1 MPRAQPR
8 REVLAGHLLS
18 AIVQETLRPGEP
30 IDPAALARRHGVSR
44 TVVREALADLGG
56 KGLVR
61 ARPRIGTTVAPRDA
75 WHLLDPALVEAIV
88 AGPGTEDLR
97 ADAAALRRVVEPAIA
112 ADAAGDADRT
122 ARAAILDAVRAI
134 AGAVGTDDPGAF
146 VRADAALHAAIAS
159 ACRNRLLGAIDLAL
173 RPLRDAQRERY
184 AAQAGGAGMRRALV
198 LQTGLALA
206 VVRGDRV
213 AATGWALELTGL
225 ASATDLPAP
234 TLAPVVRRGPTV
246 NGIAEPAPIP
256 IRDAVPASNDGVPA
270 DELAVHL
277 PAIRPGAAG
286 LDADAPALAL
296 AAAPTVAPSW
306 RDRPA
311 PTPSWH

>member
-8 REVLAGHLLS
+8 REALAGHLLS

-61 ARPRIGTTVAPRDA
+61 ARPRIGTTVAPRDG
-75 WHLLDPALVEAIV
+75 WHLLDPALLEAIV

-112 ADAAGDADRT
+112 ADAAGDADRP
-122 ARAAILDAVRAI
+122 ARAAVLDAVRAI
-134 AGAVGTDDPGAF
+134 AGAVGANDPGAF
-146 VRADAALHAAIAS
+146 VLADAALHAAIAA

-173 RPLRDAQRERY
+173 RPLRDAQRKQY
-184 AAQAGGAGMRRALV
+184 AADAGGVGLRRALV

-213 AATGWALELTGL
+213 AAAGWALELAGL
-225 ASATDLPAP
+225 SSATDLPAP
-234 TLAPVVRRGPTV
+234 TLAPIVRRDPATRGT
-246 NGIAEPAPIP
+246 AEPVPRPVRDPVPFDPRVADDPTAPL
-256 IRDAVPASNDGVPA
+256 PAS
-270 DELAVHL
+270 
-277 PAIRPGAAG
+277 RPGNAG
-286 LDADAPALAL
+286 LDAVAPAIAL
-296 AAAPTVAPSW
+296 AAAPTISPPW
-306 RDRPA
+306 PDRAA
-311 PTPSWH
+311 PTASWH

>member
-8 REVLAGHLLS
+8 REALAGYLLS
-18 AIVQETLRPGEP
+18 AIVRETLRPGEP

-61 ARPRIGTTVAPRDA
+61 ARPRVGTTVAPRDA

-88 AGPGTEDLR
+88 AGPETEDLR
-97 ADAAALRRVVEPAIA
+97 ADAAALRRVIEPAMA
-112 ADAAGDADRT
+112 ADAAGDAELP

-134 AGAVGTDDPGAF
+134 AGAVGANDPVAF
-146 VRADAALHAAIAS
+146 VLADAALHAAIAS
-159 ACRNRLLGAIDLAL
+159 ACRNRLLGAIDAAL
-173 RPLRDAQRERY
+173 RPLRDAQREQY
-184 AAQAGGAGMRRALV
+184 AAAAGGPGMRRALV
-198 LQTGLALA
+198 LQTGLAVA

-213 AATGWALELTGL
+213 AAAGWALELAGL
-225 ASATDLPAP
+225 ASATDLPVP
-234 TLAPVVRRGPTV
+234 TLAPIVRRGPTTA
-246 NGIAEPAPIP
+246 GITDPAALPV
-256 IRDAVPASNDGVPA
+256 RDPAPASNGDGPTDDPAVPVPA
-270 DELAVHL
+270 DR
-277 PAIRPGAAG
+277 PAAAG
-286 LDADAPALAL
+286 LDADARAITL
-296 AAAPTVAPSW
+296 AAVPPVASAW